1 MIIVRTP
8 LRVSL
13 FGGGTDVPSYYTKK
27 EAGGM
32 VISMAID
39 KHIYLTAHPMF
50 ESSEI
55 LLKYSTVERV
65 SKPSDIK
72 HNIFRKMLEKYKI
85 YGVDIGVSSD
95 IPSGTGLGSSS
106 AFTVGLV
113 KLLNE
118 YQGCKI
124 TKEQLAAEAC
134 EIEINWLGQLIGK
147 QDQYASAFGGLNR
160 IEFLP
165 DDSVIVKSLAI
176 DDATF
181 TNMNK
186 SLLLV
191 KIGQSRSAGEILEK
205 QAHAKKNNYN
215 TEKALDELYDLTKSI
230 KPCVF
235 DNLKELGK
243 LLSQSW
249 ELKKRSNP
257 FATSPEIDDLI
268 CFGLSNGALGAKLL
282 GAGGAG
288 FVLFL
293 VRHESSEKFKQVI
306 KNRRVMNIGVDFEGS
321 MLIYDNRRGD

>member
-13 FGGGTDVPSYYTKK
+13 FGGGTDVPSYYAKK
-27 EAGGM
+27 EGGGM

-72 HNIFRKMLEKYKI
+72 HNIFRKMLEKHEI
-85 YGVDIGVSSD
+85 SGVDIGVSSD

-118 YQGCKI
+118 YKGYKT

-134 EIEINWLGQLIGK
+134 DIEINSLGQLIGK

-160 IEFLP
+160 IEFLRN
-165 DDSVIVKSLAI
+165 DSVIVSSLTI
-176 DDATF
+176 SEETS
-181 TNMNK
+181 TYMSE
-186 SLLLV
+186 SLILV

-205 QAHAKKNNYN
+205 QANAKENYHN

-230 KPCVF
+230 EPSVF
-235 DNLKELGK
+235 ANLKELGK

-268 CFGLSNGALGAKLL
+268 CFGLSHGALGAKLL

-293 VRHESSEKFKQVI
+293 VPYESSEKFKQAI
-306 KNRRVMNIGVDFEGS
+306 KNRRILNIRVDFEGS
-321 MLIYDNRRGD
+321 MLIYDNRRGG